1 MYYYFIWVRSN
12 RYHGL
17 TPLTYSHDK
26 KIRAGSVVEIELQKQ
41 LVMGVV
47 SGPAPNPKF
56 NTKPINKVYDLPLI
70 HKALINL
77 ADWILQYYPAP
88 IGIITQSLLPASL
101 SSKALSDNDMAKEHP
116 LPDVTK
122 LPPLTTEQKSAIQKM
137 TSRDSYIL
145 HGKTGSGKTRV
156 YIELALKTIS
166 KGSSVIILTPEISLT
181 SQLADNLKQ
190 VFGDRV
196 LVMHSN
202 ITPANR
208 QRLWLQCLKSEEPLI
223 VVGARSAL
231 FAPLKKVGL
240 IVLDESHES
249 AYKQEQAPQY
259 QTARVAAY
267 LSKLS
272 HASLILGSATPSVA
286 EYYLA
291 VQRQKPIIEL
301 TKLAQKN
308 PHQVDI
314 KVVDKRDFSL
324 FSKSSLLSKQLLD
337 AMEVAFANGEQTLL
351 YLNRRGTARIIICQS
366 CGWQASCPHC
376 DIPLAYHSDKHHLRC
391 HSCVYETNAPSSCP
405 ECGAPEIIY
414 KTAGTKAVVNEVER
428 LFPHARVAR
437 YDTDNSAAES
447 FARNYKAV
455 RNGEIDILVGTQM
468 LAKGLDLPNLSTLGV
483 ILADSSLYMPDFT
496 AEERTF
502 QLINQVLGRIGRGHG
517 HGLAVIQTYH
527 PDHPVLIDA
536 INSDYHKFYNR
547 EIEARQ
553 KYLFPPFCYILKVT
567 FRRATG
573 KSAEMAANQAKEQI
587 IQSKVIVRVEG
598 PAPCFYEKVANKH
611 QWQLIIKAKDRS
623 NLLKIIKI
631 LPKNCSY
638 DIDPLDIL

>member
-1 MYYYFIWVRSN
+1 MYNYFIWVRSN

-17 TPLTYSHDK
+17 TPLTYSYDQ

-47 SGPAPNPKF
+47 TGPAPNPKF
-56 NTKPINKVYDLPLI
+56 NTKPINRVFDLPLI
-70 HKALINL
+70 PKPLLNL

-88 IGIITQSLLPASL
+88 IGIITQSLLPVGFSM
-101 SSKALSDNDMAKEHP
+101 KALTDDDSNKDYSV
-116 LPDVTK
+116 PDTSQ
-122 LPPLTTEQKSAIQKM
+122 LPPLTAEQKTAIQKM
-137 TSRDSYIL
+137 SNRNSYIL

-156 YIELALKTIS
+156 YIELALKTVA

-181 SQLADNLKQ
+181 SQLADNLQQ
-190 VFGDRV
+190 VFGNRV
-196 LVMHSN
+196 LIMHSN
-202 ITPANR
+202 MTPAKR
-208 QRLWLQCLKSEEPLI
+208 QRIWLQCLKSNEPLI

-231 FAPLKKVGL
+231 FVPLKKVGL

-249 AYKQEQAPQY
+249 AYKQEQSPQY
-259 QTARVAAY
+259 QTGRVAAY

-272 HASLILGSATPSVA
+272 HASLVLGSATPSVA
-286 EYYLA
+286 DYYLA

-308 PHQVDI
+308 PHKIEIEVI
-314 KVVDKRDFSL
+314 DKRDFSL
-324 FSKSSLLSKQLLD
+324 FHKSSLLSKQLLE
-337 AMEVAFANGEQTLL
+337 AMEVALSNGEQSLL

-376 DIPLAYHSDKHHLRC
+376 DIPLTYHSDKHHLRC
-391 HSCVYETNAPSSCP
+391 HSCVYATNAPSSCP
-405 ECGAPEIIY
+405 DCGEPEIIY
-414 KTAGTKAVVNEVER
+414 KTAGTKAVVNEVQR

-437 YDTDNSAAES
+437 YDTDNNASES
-447 FARNYKAV
+447 FERNYQAV
-455 RNGEIDILVGTQM
+455 KKGEIDILVGTQM

-483 ILADSSLYMPDFT
+483 VLADSSLYMPDFT

-517 HGLAVIQTYH
+517 HGVAIIQTYH
-527 PDHPVLIDA
+527 PDHPVLKDA
-536 INSDYHKFYNR
+536 INSDYQKFYKR
-547 EIEARQ
+547 EIATRQ

-567 FRRATG
+567 FKRATG
-573 KSAEMAANQAKEQI
+573 KSAETAANQASALI
-587 IQSKVIVRVEG
+587 AQSNISVRVEG

-611 QWQLIIKAKDRS
+611 QWQLIIKAKERS
-623 NLLKIIKI
+623 KLLEIIKI
-631 LPKNCSY
+631 LPKNCSH